1 MAKGKKLTKIE
12 TLERQIADLN
22 EKIESRMVIVNNLK
36 AQKAQKE
43 KELKEAKLEDISSL
57 LEKRGMSVEQLKT
70 LIENQIVASEEVTEE
85 TEDVTE

>member
-22 EKIESRMVIVNNLK
+22 EKIESKMVIVNNLK
-36 AQKAQKE
+36 EQKAQRE

-57 LEKRGMSVEQLKT
+57 LEKKGMSVEQLKT
-70 LIENQIVASEEVTEE
+70 LIENQVVVPEETAEV

>member
-22 EKIESRMVIVNNLK
+22 EKIESKMVIVNNLK
-36 AQKAQKE
+36 EQKAQRE

-57 LEKRGMSVEQLKT
+57 LEKKGMSVEQLKT
-70 LIENQIVASEEVTEE
+70 LIENQVVASEEVAEE

>member
-22 EKIESRMVIVNNLK
+22 EKIESKMVIVNNLK
-36 AQKAQKE
+36 EQKAQRE

-57 LEKRGMSVEQLKT
+57 LEKKGMSVEQLKT
-70 LIENQIVASEEVTEE
+70 LIENQVVASEEVAEV